1 MSHKLVRYTAQEVSQ
16 RLKASRVLADMKNEI
31 CRNADAGI
39 DKSDF
44 RVTTFDGDIL
54 VHRGALLMLIE
65 ERLHNAGF
73 LTERIKVVDLDT
85 PNVRHIE
92 LRVFVPE

>member
-16 RLKASRVLADMKNEI
+16 RLKASRVLADMENEI

-54 VHRGALLMLIE
+54 VHRGVLLMLIE

-73 LTERIKVVDLDT
+73 LTQRLNVEDVDN
-85 PNVRHIE
+85 PNVHHLE
-92 LRVFVPE
+92 LRVFVQE

>member
-1 MSHKLVRYTAQEVSQ
+1 MSHKLVRYTAREVSQ
-16 RLKASRVLADMKNEI
+16 RLTAARVLADMENEI

-39 DKSDF
+39 DRSDF

-54 VHRGALLMLIE
+54 AHRGVLLILIE
-65 ERLHNAGF
+65 ERLLNAGF
-73 LTERIKVVDLDT
+73 LTQRLNVEDLDN
-85 PNVRHIE
+85 PNVHHIK

>member
-1 MSHKLVRYTAQEVSQ
+1 MSHKLVRYTAREVSQ
-16 RLKASRVLADMKNEI
+16 RLTAARVLADMENEI

-54 VHRGALLMLIE
+54 VHRGVLLMLIE

-73 LTERIKVVDLDT
+73 LTQRLNVEDVDN
-85 PNVRHIE
+85 PNVHHLE

>member
-1 MSHKLVRYTAQEVSQ
+1 MSLKLVRYTAQEVSQ
-16 RLKASRVLADMKNEI
+16 RLTTARVLADMENEI

-44 RVTTFDGDIL
+44 RVTTFDWHTL
-54 VHRGALLMLIE
+54 VHRGVLLVLIE
-65 ERLHNAGF
+65 ERLHSAGF
-73 LTERIKVVDLDT
+73 LTQRLNVEDVDN
-85 PNVRHIE
+85 PNVHHIE

>member
-16 RLKASRVLADMKNEI
+16 RLTAARVLADMEDEI

-54 VHRGALLMLIE
+54 VYRGVLLRLIE
-65 ERLHNAGF
+65 ARLHNAGF
-73 LTERIKVVDLDT
+73 LTQRWNVDDLDN
-85 PNVRHIE
+85 PNVHHIE